1 MLELL
6 ITFFGLGLFTFGGGY
21 AMIPLLKD
29 VVINKKHWMTD
40 DEVLEMIA
48 IAESTPG
55 PIAINMATYIGY
67 KQKGVLGSI
76 FATLGVV
83 LPSLTIIFIIS
94 LFFNAFMSNTFI
106 QYAFTGIKCGVAIL
120 ITMTGIDMLIK
131 CKKNIINIVLFLLS
145 FIAMIVIDIFAVNL
159 SAILLII
166 VGGITGIVAYTISYK
181 LIKNDKLADTI
192 VGDAKDAVIEDEE
205 SLDET
210 NNNEIEETITLESE
224 DTKITKKSKANTKPK
239 SHTKTIT
246 TETEGDT
253 TITTTKTYDDGN
265 LDTIEYKL
273 KTKPK
278 KKTTTST
285 KKKSGAKKTTSK
297 KRSTK
302 STKKEEVK

>member
-192 VGDAKDAVIEDEE
+192 VGDAKDAVIEDEK
-205 SLDET
+205 SFDET
-210 NNNEIEETITLESE
+210 NNSEIEATITLESE
-224 DTKITKKSKANTKPK
+224 DTKITKKSKSN
-239 SHTKTIT
+239 TKTIT
-246 TETEGDT
+246 TETESDT

-302 STKKEEVK
+302 STTKEEVK